1 MKIIRFGL
9 YIAISFILCTMLL
22 LVWGESGVRAYR
34 QLQEYS
40 LRLQNNIK
48 GLERTNSDL
57 LTELDAL
64 GHDPEAIALKARE
77 LGFMKEDE
85 QLIRI
90 EGYGS
95 ASTHYT
101 VGRILRRSRRPENRD
116 NLIKLFA
123 LVLPFLLYLLSLIGR
138 RESGRTV
145 QRRDWRNQ

>member
-9 YIAISFILCTMLL
+9 YISISFVLGTTLL

-34 QLQEYS
+34 QLQEYN
-40 LRLQNNIK
+40 LRLQNNIA

-57 LTELDAL
+57 LIELDAL
-64 GHDPEAIALKARE
+64 RHDPEAIALKARE

-90 EGYGS
+90 DGYES
-95 ASTHYT
+95 APTHYT
-101 VGRILRRSRRPENRD
+101 VGRILRRNRSPGKRD

-123 LVLPFLLYLLSLIGR
+123 LVAPILLYLISLIGR
-138 RESGRTV
+138 RGSGRTF
-145 QRRDWRNQ
+145 